1 MLKRISILSCVAL
14 IVAVPFLF
22 KKNTVS
28 LEPVESDGVV
38 VIVTAHNET
47 LRSEYGRGFTEW
59 YKKKTGKLITVD
71 WRHPGGGREV
81 ERYIDSIYTN
91 NFRLYWEETLG
102 KPWTQETRAIF
113 ARLENITDENAT
125 PQEKEVRDAF
135 FNSNVSC
142 DIDLLFGGGVFS
154 HKLQGAKGYTVS
166 SGIVDLH
173 PELFT
178 DDKIPEFFAGERLW
192 DRESRWV
199 GGSLSSFGII
209 YNKDAVN
216 DIGAHYPETWMDLA
230 DPKFYQ
236 GIAIVDPTKSSSTL
250 KSFEMLIQQ
259 QMQIRLA
266 ELTNENTK
274 NDTLQ
279 ANENSKE
286 NINRSNDNAQLK
298 EKYQLTSA
306 EIEYRAIRE
315 GWMNGLKLIQKIVA
329 NGRYMTDSSA
339 QTVLDVAAGNCP
351 VGIATDFYGRS
362 EKSHIKSRGGED
374 RFEFII
380 PRSGCSPSPD
390 PISLFRGAKHKE
402 LALEFLEYVL
412 SEPGQSL
419 LTFRVG
425 EENGPYQVPL
435 CRAAILKTIYND
447 DKLQYHDD
455 PGINP
460 YEDACD
466 FIYREEWTKPVF
478 GSIGLIFKLAFLD
491 PNDVL
496 IDARAAILKAEKEG
510 RINDAQRAME
520 VLSDLSYFD
529 YDDVQKTLVKEAK
542 NKDPL
547 KAIQY
552 QTDLANKFR
561 EQYRCALSI
570 AKGKKKT

>member
-1 MLKRISILSCVAL
+1 MFKRISILSCVAL
-14 IVAVPFLF
+14 VVAVPFVF
-22 KKNTVS
+22 KKNTVN

-102 KPWTQETRAIF
+102 KTWTQETRAIF
-113 ARLENITDENAT
+113 SRLETVTDANAT

-135 FNSNVSC
+135 FNSDVSC
-142 DIDLLFGGGVFS
+142 DIDLLFGGGVFA

-178 DDKIPEFFAGERLW
+178 DDRIPEFFAGERLW
-192 DRESRWV
+192 DRHSRWV
-199 GGSLSSFGII
+199 GGCLASFGII
-209 YNKDAVN
+209 YNKDAVR
-216 DIGAHYPETWMDLA
+216 DIGAHFPETWMDLA
-230 DPKFYQ
+230 DPKYFQ

-259 QMQIRLA
+259 QMQIRLQALSDEHPDWTA
-266 ELTNENTK
+266 EDIKRN
-274 NDTLQ
+274 
-279 ANENSKE
+279 
-286 NINRSNDNAQLK
+286 
-298 EKYQLTSA
+298 
-306 EIEYRAIRE
+306 AIRE
-315 GWMNGLKLIQKIVA
+315 GWMEGLKLIQKIVA

-362 EKSHIKSRGGED
+362 EKSHIKSRGGKD

-425 EENGPYQVPL
+425 EKNGPYQLPL
-435 CRAAILKTIYND
+435 CRNAILKTIYNKD
-447 DKLQYHDD
+447 MLKYHED

-460 YEDACD
+460 YEDAGN

-478 GSIGLIFKLAFLD
+478 HSIGLIFKLAFLD

-496 IDARAAILKAEKEG
+496 IAARAEILKAESDG
-510 RINDAQRAME
+510 RINDAQRAMDI
-520 VLSDLSYFD
+520 LSDLECFD
-529 YDDVQKTLVKEAK
+529 YDKVKNTLVKEAK

-552 QTDLANKFR
+552 QTNLANQFR
-561 EQYRCALSI
+561 EQYKRALLT
-570 AKGKKKT
+570 AKGELKYSDEGN